1 MPEPAR
7 HCERCDCDMSYAPH
21 CNREKCDS
29 AGHCPG
35 LPSPDAAAIRLAA
48 LEEAAGFVRGCAY
61 NVRSQAVAIHDCGDD
76 STILDENVK
85 CLFEVAEDL
94 HALAGKEP
102 HRDA

>member
-1 MPEPAR
+1 MPEPASL
-7 HCERCDCDMSYAPH
+7 HCGCATIMAKALGQGDGKYYSVD
-21 CNREKCDS
+21 
-29 AGHCPG
+29 CPG
-35 LPSPDAAAIRLAA
+35 HACPDAAAIRLAA